1 MRSFMPRVPAPFS
14 RALFMELKQREMYL
28 SFSLVRFLH
37 FNGAPYTDARTS
49 GDGEKA
55 HRDRVAFIFA
65 SW

>member
-28 SFSLVRFLH
+28 FLSPFLVRFLH
-37 FNGAPYTDARTS
+37 FNGAPYADARTS

-55 HRDRVAFIFA
+55 HRDRVA
-65 SW
+65 SVS